1 MQTIEFI
8 FFFSIGIIPCILWLL
23 FYLRQDVHPEPNKKV
38 VEVFLW
44 GILMVFPAVFLE
56 KILGIFFPDEISL
69 LSNLPLLFLY
79 YIAGIGLIEEFFK
92 YFVVKFTVINSSHFD
107 EPIDAMLYLIIAG
120 LGFATIENL
129 LVVFNIGILEE
140 AIIVSSTRLLTAI
153 FLHTLAA
160 AITGYFLAFSLHQK
174 KKKRGTFIFSGLSLA
189 ATFHGLYN
197 ISMIN
202 LEKAENIFAFLLPIA
217 IISLMAII
225 IYIFFLKVKKL
236 PRTCKF

>member
-23 FYLRQDVHPEPNKKV
+23 FYLRQDVHPESNKKV

-44 GILMVFPAVFLE
+44 GVLMVFPAVFLE
-56 KILGIFFPDEISL
+56 KTLGIFFPDEISL

-79 YIAGIGLIEEFFK
+79 YIAGIGLIEEFLK

-120 LGFATIENL
+120 LGFAAIENL
-129 LVVFNIGILEE
+129 LVVFNTEILEE

-153 FLHTLAA
+153 FLHT
-160 AITGYFLAFSLHQK
+160 
-174 KKKRGTFIFSGLSLA
+174 
-189 ATFHGLYN
+189 
-197 ISMIN
+197 
-202 LEKAENIFAFLLPIA
+202 
-217 IISLMAII
+217 
-225 IYIFFLKVKKL
+225 
-236 PRTCKF
+236 